1 MIFPYFFISI
11 IYSNHSILGR
21 FELKLKNMDW
31 ILRKPIFYLAIIISV
46 FIGGCYSELKDL
58 DFENIKW
65 SPELGI
71 PLIDSKFTLTE
82 ILEANSSSID
92 FTTDAN
98 NTIVISISDDSL
110 FSQSASEY
118 YSLNNTS
125 LNVPPIILTQ
135 EEIDLFNANGQVT
148 VMRELSIDYPNPAG
162 LDEIFIDEGFV
173 ATQVQEDFPADVDLS
188 FSMEDPE
195 NNSILNY
202 DQIFNYDGVN
212 PFSSDQSTDQFSN
225 IRFIFNEDPTLGQI
239 KFSFQ
244 LSLTRVNQDLVF
256 GANSLDL
263 DIGFQDMEF
272 GGLYGDLSPQN
283 ISTETNTV
291 QTNFLDSNEFLEDI
305 EYYFE
310 NPQFRMIFT
319 NSLGLPVR
327 FDVNNFTS
335 YKNGEPTEEPINN
348 AIELESSEEG
358 SVSTTEA
365 NFDNVFKNL
374 INNMPD
380 SVALQ
385 IDGLIDPND
394 EPVNFVTR
402 DSYIQ
407 VGYEISLPLEFS
419 LSGLEI
425 NETVALEGIDTQELQ
440 YALFKFTSEN
450 SLPIDLNFKA
460 DLLDEDSAFVMNLF
474 DGKFLAGGT
483 EDQPATINDLIRLED
498 NPDTN
503 SNELEDLKEVRQ
515 VGIRAT
521 VSTTNNGNSVVRI
534 TSDASVQ
541 FNLAVQAKYNVNLY

>member
-1 MIFPYFFISI
+1 
-11 IYSNHSILGR
+11 
-21 FELKLKNMDW
+21 MDW
-31 ILRKPIFYLAIIISV
+31 ILRKPIFYLAVILSI

-82 ILEANSSSID
+82 ILEANSDNID

-110 FSQSASEY
+110 FSQSASDY
-118 YSLNNTS
+118 YSLSNTS

-135 EEIDLFNANGQVT
+135 EEIDLFNSNGQVM
-148 VMRELSIDYPNPAG
+148 VLRELSVDYPNPAG
-162 LDEIFIDEGFV
+162 LEEVFIDEGFV
-173 ATQVQEDFPADVDLS
+173 ATQVEEDFPADMDLS

-195 NNSILNY
+195 SNSILNY
-202 DQIFNYDGVN
+202 DQTFNFDGVN
-212 PFSSDQSTDQFSN
+212 PISSDQSTDQFSN
-225 IRFIFNEDPTLGQI
+225 IRFIFNEDPSLGQI

-291 QTNFLDSNEFLEDI
+291 QTNFLNDNEFLNDI

-319 NSLGLPVR
+319 NSMGLPVR

-335 YKNGEPTEEPINN
+335 YNNGEANEESINN
-348 AIELESSEEG
+348 AIELGSAEEG
-358 SVSTTEA
+358 SFSTTEA

-380 SVALQ
+380 SVTLQ
-385 IDGLIDPND
+385 VDGTIDPD
-394 EPVNFVTR
+394 DTPDNFVTR
-402 DSYIQ
+402 NSNIL
-407 VGYEISLPLEFS
+407 VGYEINLPLEFS

-425 NETVALEGIDTQELQ
+425 NETVTLEGIDTQELQ

-483 EDQPATINDLIRLED
+483 EDQPATINDIIRLED

-503 SNELEDLKEVRQ
+503 SNELEDLKEVRR

-541 FNLAVQAKYNVNLY
+541 FNLAVQAKYNVNL